1 MEQTSDQTTPPRR
14 SSIMDLFNGIV
25 QDVKSLMQQEAQLL
39 RHEVKLEMSKVG
51 RAASGFG
58 LGVALAGVGGLFLL
72 LMLVH
77 GLHEWMEL
85 PLWASYGL
93 VGLAMAAVGLAFIMK
108 ARALA
113 GSVEAM
119 PHRTI
124 FSMKENIQ
132 WIKENMTLRKT

>member
-1 MEQTSDQTTPPRR
+1 MDQTSDQATSPRR

-39 RHEVKLEMSKVG
+39 RHEVQLEMSKVG

-58 LGVALAGVGGLFLL
+58 IGAALAGVGGLFLL

-77 GLHEWMEL
+77 GLHEWIGW
-85 PLWASYGL
+85 PLWACYGL
-93 VGLAMAAVGLAFIMK
+93 VGLLLAGIGLAFIVN

-113 GSVEAM
+113 GSVSAI
-119 PHRTI
+119 PRRTI
-124 FSMKENIQ
+124 FTMKENVQ
-132 WIKENMTLRKT
+132 WIKENMTLKKT

>member
-1 MEQTSDQTTPPRR
+1 MDQTSDQATPPRR

-39 RHEVKLEMSKVG
+39 RHEVMLEMSKVV

-58 LGVALAGVGGLFLL
+58 MGVAVAGVGGLFLL

-77 GLHEWMEL
+77 GLHEWIEL
-85 PLWASYGL
+85 PLWASYGV
-93 VGLAMAAVGLAFIMK
+93 VGLALAAIGLAFIMK

-113 GSVEAM
+113 GSAEAM

-132 WIKENMTLRKT
+132 WIKESMTLRKT